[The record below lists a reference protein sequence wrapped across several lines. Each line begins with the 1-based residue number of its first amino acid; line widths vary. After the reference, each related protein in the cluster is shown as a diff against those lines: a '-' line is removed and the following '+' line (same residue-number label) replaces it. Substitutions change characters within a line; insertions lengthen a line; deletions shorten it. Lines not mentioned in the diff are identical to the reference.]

1 VQSAAL
7 TRSKGAFFAM
17 TDDPSSE
24 EVLKHIPESYLVAVG
39 KICVVALETLESV
52 VVDICTAKLAVSDI

>member
-1 VQSAAL
+1 
-7 TRSKGAFFAM
+7 M